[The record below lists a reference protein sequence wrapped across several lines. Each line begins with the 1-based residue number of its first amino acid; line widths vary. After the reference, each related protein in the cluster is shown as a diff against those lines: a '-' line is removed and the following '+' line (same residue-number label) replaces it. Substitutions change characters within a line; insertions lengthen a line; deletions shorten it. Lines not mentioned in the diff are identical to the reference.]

1 MEIKPLRD
9 NVLIKVDKPE
19 EKSKGGLI
27 IPETTREK
35 PYEGEVIEVGPGRE
49 IEDGTIKPVAVK
61 VGDKVIFSK
70 YFTPVSIPDRND
82 LVLMSEDNII
92 AITK

>member
-9 NVLIKVDKPE
+9 NILIKVDKPE

-27 IPETTREK
+27 LPETTREK
-35 PYEGEVIEVGPGRE
+35 PYEGEVIEVGPGKE
-49 IEDGTIKPVAVK
+49 MEDGTLKPLAVK
-61 VGDKVIFSK
+61 IGDKVIFSK
-70 YFTPVSIPDRND
+70 YFTPVAVPERDD
-82 LVLMSEDNII
+82 LVLMPEENII